1 MLMSSLL
8 GRRVMQG
15 ISISVTNVL
24 CRIVQPVK
32 VKGRGFATLT
42 SLRKKRFVGDYRQ
55 CPYCAALIRIQL
67 PRRFMPEQ
75 ITEAFAIEILR
86 NTNNCQTGRVS
97 LSIRAGSER
106 LLCLNSTS
114 RYTVTL

>member
-1 MLMSSLL
+1 MIAHADVRDFNFRHECAVPHRS
-8 GRRVMQG
+8 
-15 ISISVTNVL
+15 
-24 CRIVQPVK
+24 
-32 VKGRGFATLT
+32 T
-42 SLRKKRFVGDYRQ
+42 SESEGEGVCNLDLPAKKRFVGDYRQ

-86 NTNNCQTGRVS
+86 NTDNCQTGHVS